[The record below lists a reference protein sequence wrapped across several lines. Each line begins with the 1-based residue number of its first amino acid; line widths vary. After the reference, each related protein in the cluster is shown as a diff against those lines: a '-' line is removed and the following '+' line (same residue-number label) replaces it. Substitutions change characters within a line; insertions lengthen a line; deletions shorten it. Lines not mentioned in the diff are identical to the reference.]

1 MSTIF
6 YIFKQRMNQELNNIV
21 RKIERQTGIPFTE
34 WKNDRALAKI
44 SILVHVVDSNGDKI
58 FNAEDIFDDFDK
70 KQRHLIYNMEEEL
83 KIANIGLLAINDI
96 KSKFKKK

>member
-1 MSTIF
+1 
-6 YIFKQRMNQELNNIV
+6 MNKELNDIV
-21 RKIERQTGIPFTE
+21 RKIESQTGIPFNE
-34 WKNDRALAKI
+34 WKNDKALAKI

-58 FNAEDIFDDFDK
+58 FNAEDIFDDFEK

-83 KIANIGLLAINDI
+83 KIANIGLLAINNI